1 MAQGLRSL
9 GMTDKD
15 LYAGIIATLVDDYG
29 EVHLARIL
37 NVAVADLHRWR
48 QGKARPPSD
57 VFFRIINLS
66 TAPAEEEERATTPSR
81 ISRA

>member
-1 MAQGLRSL
+1 
-9 GMTDKD
+9 MTDKD
-15 LYAGIIATLVDDYG
+15 LYAATIATLVDDYG

-48 QGKARPPSD
+48 EGKARPPCD

-66 TAPAEEEERATTPSR
+66 TDCGEK
-81 ISRA
+81 

>member
-1 MAQGLRSL
+1 
-9 GMTDKD
+9 MTDKD
-15 LYAGIIATLVDDYG
+15 LYAGTIASLVDDYG

-48 QGKARPPSD
+48 EGKARPPTD

-66 TAPAEEEERATTPSR
+66 TASAGGDRPAEDVKAPPR